1 MDWRGM
7 TGLTRQL
14 AHYATATTLADIP
27 PAVRHEGVRAF
38 HNWLGCAFSGAQG
51 APMLTAL
58 AAIRDLDMPAQASVL
73 GHDLRVDVQSAALLN
88 GLSSSLNAFDD
99 THLASVIHP
108 TGPVAAAALALAEQR
123 RISGEEFLLAL
134 ILGIEI
140 ECRMANVLT
149 APPARGNV
157 GFYMTGIVGGIG
169 AAVACGRLLGLDE
182 RQMTMALGI
191 AASHASGFR
200 EAHATMSLG
209 YIPGHAARTGLFAAL
224 LAAKGF
230 TNSDV
235 ALEGVKGFANV
246 FADPPNLAA
255 ATAGLGDDFEILRN
269 AYKPYPCGIVIH
281 PQIDACLEIATSAG
295 FDPYAIE
302 RVELTV
308 EPLTLTLCHR
318 PEPENAMQAVVSLY
332 HWAAAALLHRR
343 AGLDEGVDAMVRDPD
358 MIALRRRI
366 QATPDAA
373 LAREEAKAI
382 VFLKDG
388 RRLTAHVAQCRGS
401 LARPMMDVELQQKFL
416 AQASRTIP
424 PAQAQTLAELCWKL
438 PELADVGGEIRA
450 AWGGLL
456 DLRR

>member
-1 MDWRGM
+1 MSGI
-7 TGLTRQL
+7 TRQL
-14 AHYATATTLADIP
+14 AAYATAAGLVDIP
-27 PAVRHEGVRAF
+27 AEVQREGVRAF
-38 HNWLGCAFSGAQG
+38 HNWLGCAFSGARER
-51 APMLTAL
+51 PMLVAL
-58 AAIRDLDMPAQASVL
+58 AAIRELDMPAQASVL
-73 GHDLRVDVQSAALLN
+73 GHDLRVDVQNAALLN
-88 GLSSSLNAFDD
+88 CMASSLNAFDD
-99 THLASVIHP
+99 THLASVTHP
-108 TGPVAAAALALAEQR
+108 TGPVAAAALALAEQHR
-123 RISGEEFLLAL
+123 VSGADFLLAV

-169 AAVACGRLLGLDE
+169 AAVACGRLLGLDAQ
-182 RQMTMALGI
+182 QMTMALGI

-230 TNSDV
+230 TNSDT
-235 ALEGVKGFANV
+235 ALEGAKGFSNV
-246 FADPPNLAA
+246 FAEPPNLAA
-255 ATAGLGDDFEILRN
+255 ATAGLGKDFEVMRN

-281 PQIDACLEIATSAG
+281 PQIDACLEIAATPG
-295 FDPYAIE
+295 FDPHAIE
-302 RVELTV
+302 RVELVV
-308 EPLTLTLCHR
+308 EPLTLTLCDR

-332 HWAAAALLHRR
+332 HWAAAALMHRR

-366 QATPDAA
+366 RAIPDAT
-373 LAREEAKAI
+373 LGREEARAT

-388 RRLTAHVAQCRGS
+388 RRLAAHVAQCRGS
-401 LARPMMDVELQQKFL
+401 LARPMTEAELQQKFL

-424 PAQAQTLAELCWKL
+424 LARAEKLAALCWQL
-438 PELADVGGEIRA
+438 PALTDVGAQIRA
-450 AWGGLL
+450 VLA
-456 DLRR
+456 